1 MGAVRRDEQEPH
13 VFHVDWPALHAG
25 RNPWKREPK
34 VAVDPFLV
42 AKAVKAVMRL
52 CPHKTATGAPLVW
65 NDYAVF
71 LDLGDWERVKKLEGT
86 LVRDLGGVVEKE
98 LKHIKAAM
106 VGSLAVRLLRDEGG
120 TVRPGNAIIKVDFSE
135 GDKPQPTDPS
145 EMTVRIGIPVARSLT
160 DLTQRVP
167 EAAVAPATEE
177 EQLKVSWPGGS
188 TTIRAGSRVVMG
200 RPHTA
205 PSPGFVALAGAGSK
219 INKRQVWIEAG
230 AGGAI
235 IGRLSEANP
244 VEVMGRLVQSGGQIA
259 IDSFPAEVSLSNGEL
274 CLTVDRIGPA

>member
-1 MGAVRRDEQEPH
+1 MAAVRRDEQEPH

-34 VAVDPFLV
+34 VALDPFLV
-42 AKAVKAVMRL
+42 AKAVKAVMRQ

-98 LKHIKAAM
+98 LKRIKADM
-106 VGSLAVRLLRDEGG
+106 VGSLGVRLLRDEGG
-120 TVRPGNAIIKVDFSE
+120 TVRPGTAVIKVDFSE
-135 GDKPQPTDPS
+135 GERPAAPDPS
-145 EMTVRIGIPVARSLT
+145 EMTVRIGMPLARSLT
-160 DLTQRVP
+160 DLTMRVP
-167 EAAVAPATEE
+167 EAAPSTEE
-177 EQLKVSWPGGS
+177 EQLKVTWPGGS
-188 TTIRAGSRVVMG
+188 TTIRSGARVVMG

-274 CLTVDRIGPA
+274 RLTVDRIGAA